1 MHKPLSGAPYS
12 QGMVS
17 LVTKAPGSCS
27 THAFCSSC
35 GGTFFL
41 LPLCPLAE
49 RIVSDCLRIA
59 FSVLT
64 VSCSFEKN
72 AIHHCTGGS
81 PEKENQ

>member
-1 MHKPLSGAPYS
+1 MSKRLSGARYS
-12 QGMVS
+12 RGMVS
-17 LVTKAPGSCS
+17 LLTKAPGSCF
-27 THAFCSSC
+27 TPAFRSSR

-41 LPLCPLAE
+41 LALCPPAE

-64 VSCSFEKN
+64 ISCSFEKN

-81 PEKENQ
+81 PEKENR